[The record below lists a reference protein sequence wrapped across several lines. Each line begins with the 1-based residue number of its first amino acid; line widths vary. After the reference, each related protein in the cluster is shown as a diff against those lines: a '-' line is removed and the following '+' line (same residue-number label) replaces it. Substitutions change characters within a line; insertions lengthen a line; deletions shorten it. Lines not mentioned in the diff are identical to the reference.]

1 MANFLA
7 VNKALKKAFPNL
19 DIKAVRG
26 AGYVYFA
33 GNDGF
38 DKNSIYVNPSSISTA
53 EMIQIVLEAVS
64 YQQEKEKCDLK

>member
-26 AGYVYFA
+26 NGYVYFD
-33 GNDGF
+33 GDDGF
-38 DKNSIYVNPSSISTA
+38 DKVNSIYVHPSSINTS
-53 EMIQIVLEAVS
+53 EMIQLVIEAVS
-64 YQQEKEKCDLK
+64 YQQEKNSEV

>member
-26 AGYVYFA
+26 AGYVYFD

-38 DKNSIYVNPSSISTA
+38 DKVSSIYVNPTSINTA
-53 EMIQIVLEAVS
+53 EMIQLVIEAVS
-64 YQQEKEKCDLK
+64 YQQEQTDEI

>member
-26 AGYVYFA
+26 NGYVYFD

-38 DKNSIYVNPSSISTA
+38 DKVNSIYVNPTSINTA
-53 EMIQIVLEAVS
+53 EMIQIAIEAIS
-64 YQQEKEKCDLK
+64 YQQEKKDAI

>member
-26 AGYVYFA
+26 NGYVYFD
-33 GNDGF
+33 GDDGF
-38 DKNSIYVNPSSISTA
+38 DKVNSIYVHPSSINTA
-53 EMIQIVLEAVS
+53 EMIELVLEAVS
-64 YQQEKEKCDLK
+64 YQQEQTDGI

>member
-26 AGYVYFA
+26 AGYVYFD

-38 DKNSIYVNPSSISTA
+38 DEVNSIYVNPTSITTA
-53 EMIQIVLEAVS
+53 DMIRIVIEHVS
-64 YQQEKEKCDLK
+64 YQQEKER

>member
-26 AGYVYFA
+26 NGYVYFA

-38 DKNSIYVNPSSISTA
+38 DKVNSIYVNPTSINTA
-53 EMIQIVLEAVS
+53 EMIQIAIEAIS
-64 YQQEKEKCDLK
+64 YQQEKKDAI

>member
-38 DKNSIYVNPSSISTA
+38 DTVKSIYVNPSSINTA
-53 EMIQIVLEAVS
+53 EMVQLVIEAVS
-64 YQQEKEKCDLK
+64 YQQEKER

>member
-7 VNKALKKAFPNL
+7 VNKSLKKAFPDL

-26 AGYVYFA
+26 NGYVYFD

-38 DKNSIYVNPSSISTA
+38 DKVNSIYVNPTSITTA

-64 YQQEKEKCDLK
+64 YQQEKER

>member
-26 AGYVYFA
+26 NGYVYFD
-33 GNDGF
+33 GDDGF
-38 DKNSIYVNPSSISTA
+38 DKVNSIYVHPSSISTA
-53 EMIQIVLEAVS
+53 EMIQIVIETVS
-64 YQQEKEKCDLK
+64 YQQEQTDEI